1 MKFYVNELMIDL
13 FIPLAIASYDK
24 KVHVLIPL
32 QEINSFIRG
41 NKTLYSTIFKQLNEF
56 EVDYESITIMQDWI
70 NHIQTHSNKKLLN
83 TNEVSEELINLYHDE
98 LNLRKC
104 KISKIICY
112 LNHTLLGYNRVLF
125 KTGDVIEYTTTISYK
140 DVSIPSKTYLHQIFV
155 Y

>member
-32 QEINSFIRG
+32 HEINSFIRG

-83 TNEVSEELINLYHDE
+83 TNEVSQELI
-98 LNLRKC
+98 KGV
-104 KISKIICY
+104 
-112 LNHTLLGYNRVLF
+112 LGCDLF
-125 KTGDVIEYTTTISYK
+125 
-140 DVSIPSKTYLHQIFV
+140 
-155 Y
+155 